1 MELEITSI
9 LPTGWNGNIETYTL
23 TGKRIKELVDAGY
36 NYNNEG
42 RYYPYQMVT
51 KDGFTIKD
59 DTTYTVVICGATDD
73 IRKEGNMKD
82 TGILGLTAIKNYLN
96 QFDTFSVK
104 DIAWK

>member
-51 KDGFTIKD
+51 
-59 DTTYTVVICGATDD
+59 
-73 IRKEGNMKD
+73 
-82 TGILGLTAIKNYLN
+82 
-96 QFDTFSVK
+96 
-104 DIAWK
+104 